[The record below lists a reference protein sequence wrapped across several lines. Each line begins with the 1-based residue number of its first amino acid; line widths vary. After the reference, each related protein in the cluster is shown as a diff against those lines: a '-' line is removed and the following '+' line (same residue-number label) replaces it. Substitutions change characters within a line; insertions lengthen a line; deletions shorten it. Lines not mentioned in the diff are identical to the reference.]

1 MPAAKVNVII
11 RRTEWRPPT
20 MTSSDE
26 NEIWEPQPPGLLS
39 PWHTPEREELQGR
52 ARRFAMDEVL
62 PVANELDPQKGEIPA
77 SLLTRLAELGYFG
90 ITVPVEQGGLGLG
103 VFEYCMVAEELARA
117 WMSTASIL
125 ARSQGL
131 GTTVADDDRRREL
144 LGRSARGEW
153 IGAIA
158 LSEPD
163 AGSDLAGVSTR
174 AVLEGGEWVVTGR
187 KRWCGNAKAADF
199 IQVLVRVRDPE
210 PDEPRSRGLKNLL
223 LEKKRGEFPEGLTG
237 HPIDKVGYHGFLT
250 WDLTFDGVRIP
261 ADNVLDD
268 ANAGSDEDGRA
279 GDGEDGRAGD
289 GRAARAGFAAA
300 QKFLNT
306 ARVHTAARA
315 VGLARAALE
324 DSVLYL
330 QEREQFGHPIGDF
343 QALRFAVAEM
353 AAQIEQSRAFYRQ
366 VAHLLDLG
374 VPCEKEAAM
383 VKLEAT
389 EMSVR
394 VTNQAMQLHGGNGYT
409 TERQVERHWRDAR
422 LTTIFEGTS
431 EIQKRIISDRLL
443 PRSPL
448 AGGRGARPQVDHR

>member
-1 MPAAKVNVII
+1 
-11 RRTEWRPPT
+11 
-20 MTSSDE
+20 MTSTAE
-26 NEIWEPQPPGLLS
+26 TPTGTLQPQPPALLP
-39 PWHTPEREELQGR
+39 PWHTPEREALQLQ
-52 ARRFAMDEVL
+52 ARRFAMEEVL
-62 PVANELDPQKGEIPA
+62 PVADELDPQKGLIPA
-77 SLLTRLAELGYFG
+77 SLLARLAELGWFG
-90 ITVPVEQGGLGLG
+90 ITVPAEHGGLGLG
-103 VFEYCMVAEELARA
+103 VFEYCMVSEELARA

-125 ARSQGL
+125 ARAQGL
-131 GTTVADDDRRREL
+131 GTALADPTRRREL
-144 LGRSARGEW
+144 LGRSARGAW

-174 AVLEGGEWVVTGR
+174 AVLDGDEWVVTGR
-187 KRWCGNAKAADF
+187 KRWCGNAEAADF
-199 IQVLVRVRDPE
+199 IQVLVRERDPE
-210 PDEPRSRGLKNLL
+210 PGERRSAGLLNLL
-223 LEKKRGEFPEGLTG
+223 LEKERGSFPAGLTG
-237 HPIDKVGYHGFLT
+237 SPIDKIGYHGFLT

-261 ADNVLDD
+261 RGNVVDE
-268 ANAGSDEDGRA
+268 ARVAEEGASDEEGADGGRA
-279 GDGEDGRAGD
+279 GGGGAR
-289 GRAARAGFAAA
+289 RAGFAQA
-300 QKFLNT
+300 QLFLNT

-353 AAQIEQSRAFYRQ
+353 AAQIEQARAFYRQ

-374 VPCEKEAAM
+374 LPCEKEAAM

-431 EIQKRIISDRLL
+431 EIQKRIVSDRIL

-448 AGGRGARPQVDHR
+448 A

>member
-1 MPAAKVNVII
+1 MSAGQGAHDDPPADEE
-11 RRTEWRPPT
+11 RPT
-20 MTSSDE
+20 MTSTDSATAQSE
-26 NEIWEPQPPGLLS
+26 TWEPKPPELLP
-39 PWHTPEREELQGR
+39 PWHTPEREKLQEQ

-77 SLLTRLAELGYFG
+77 SLLARIAELGYFG
-90 ITVPVEQGGLGLG
+90 ITVPEECGGLGLG

-174 AVLEGGEWVVTGR
+174 AVLEGGGWVGDGR

-268 ANAGSDEDGRA
+268 ANAGSDEEGRA

-289 GRAARAGFAAA
+289 GEDGRAGGGEGGGG
-300 QKFLNT
+300 
-306 ARVHTAARA
+306 AR
-315 VGLARAALE
+315 
-324 DSVLYL
+324 
-330 QEREQFGHPIGDF
+330 
-343 QALRFAVAEM
+343 M
-353 AAQIEQSRAFYRQ
+353 
-366 VAHLLDLG
+366 
-374 VPCEKEAAM
+374 
-383 VKLEAT
+383 
-389 EMSVR
+389 
-394 VTNQAMQLHGGNGYT
+394 
-409 TERQVERHWRDAR
+409 
-422 LTTIFEGTS
+422 
-431 EIQKRIISDRLL
+431 
-443 PRSPL
+443 
-448 AGGRGARPQVDHR
+448 GGRGTARMGGRGTARMGGRGTAEPPAPGSLPRRSSSTPRGCTPPRARSASPGRRSRIPSSTCRNGSSSATRSATSRPCGSPSPRWPRRSSSRGRSTGRSPTCSTSASRARRRRRW

>member
-1 MPAAKVNVII
+1 MDEHGAASWPGRRAWGRRWPTRPAA
-11 RRTEWRPPT
+11 
-20 MTSSDE
+20 
-26 NEIWEPQPPGLLS
+26 
-39 PWHTPEREELQGR
+39 
-52 ARRFAMDEVL
+52 
-62 PVANELDPQKGEIPA
+62 A
-77 SLLTRLAELGYFG
+77 SCSR
-90 ITVPVEQGGLGLG
+90 
-103 VFEYCMVAEELARA
+103 
-117 WMSTASIL
+117 
-125 ARSQGL
+125 
-131 GTTVADDDRRREL
+131 
-144 LGRSARGEW
+144 RSAKGEW

-174 AVLEGGEWVVTGR
+174 AVRDGDEWVVTGH

-199 IQVLVRVRDPE
+199 IQVLVRERDPE
-210 PDEPRSRGLKNLL
+210 PGESRSKGLVNLL
-223 LEKKRGEFPEGLTG
+223 LEKERGEFPEGLSG

-250 WDLTFDGVRIP
+250 WDLVFDGVRIP
-261 ADNVLDD
+261 ADNVI
-268 ANAGSDEDGRA
+268 DEA
-279 GDGEDGRAGD
+279 
-289 GRAARAGFAAA
+289 RAAREDSGEEGEAAKQAGFAEA

-324 DSVLYL
+324 DSILYL

-353 AAQIEQSRAFYRQ
+353 AAQVEQSRAFYRQ

-374 VPCEKEAAM
+374 RPCEKEASM

-389 EMSVR
+389 EMAVR

-431 EIQKRIISDRLL
+431 EIQKRIVSDRLL

-448 AGGRGARPQVDHR
+448 S

>member
-1 MPAAKVNVII
+1 
-11 RRTEWRPPT
+11 
-20 MTSSDE
+20 MTSTDDE
-26 NEIWEPQPPGLLS
+26 TWQPKPPELLP
-39 PWHTPEREELQGR
+39 PWHTPEREELQLQ

-77 SLLTRLAELGYFG
+77 SLLDRLAELGYFG
-90 ITVPVEQGGLGLG
+90 ITVPAEHGGLGLG
-103 VFEYCMVAEELARA
+103 VFEYCMVSEELARA

-131 GTTVADDDRRREL
+131 GTAVADDERRAEL
-144 LGRSARGEW
+144 MARSARGEW

-174 AVLEGGEWVVTGR
+174 AVLEGDEWVVTGR

-199 IQVLVRVRDPE
+199 IQVLVRERDPE
-210 PDEPRSRGLKNLL
+210 PGESRSKGLVNLL
-223 LEKKRGEFPEGLTG
+223 LEKKRGDFPDGLSG
-237 HPIDKVGYHGFLT
+237 YPIDKVGYHGFLT

-261 ADNVLDD
+261 AGNVIDE
-268 ANAGSDEDGRA
+268 ANAAKDEA
-279 GDGEDGRAGD
+279 GIEEGD
-289 GRAARAGFAAA
+289 AAKRAGFAEA

-324 DSVLYL
+324 DSILYL

-343 QALRFAVAEM
+343 QALRFNVAEM

-374 VPCEKEAAM
+374 VACEKEASM

-448 AGGRGARPQVDHR
+448 T

>member
-1 MPAAKVNVII
+1 MDVDGQHPGPLPGPRDGARRR
-11 RRTEWRPPT
+11 RRTR
-20 MTSSDE
+20 
-26 NEIWEPQPPGLLS
+26 
-39 PWHTPEREELQGR
+39 H
-52 ARRFAMDEVL
+52 
-62 PVANELDPQKGEIPA
+62 
-77 SLLTRLAELGYFG
+77 
-90 ITVPVEQGGLGLG
+90 
-103 VFEYCMVAEELARA
+103 
-117 WMSTASIL
+117 
-125 ARSQGL
+125 
-131 GTTVADDDRRREL
+131 EL
-144 LGRSARGEW
+144 LARSARGEW

-174 AVLEGGEWVVTGR
+174 AVLEGDEWVVTGR

-199 IQVLVRVRDPE
+199 IQVLVRERDPE
-210 PDEPRSRGLKNLL
+210 EGESRSKGLVNLL
-223 LEKKRGEFPEGLTG
+223 LEKKRGEFPEGLSG
-237 HPIDKVGYHGFLT
+237 YPIDKVGYHGFLT

-261 ADNVLDD
+261 KDNVIDE
-268 ANAGSDEDGRA
+268 AGRASDEE
-279 GDGEDGRAGD
+279 GD
-289 GRAARAGFAAA
+289 AAKRAGFAEA

-324 DSVLYL
+324 DSILYL

-343 QALRFAVAEM
+343 QALRFNVAEM

-374 VPCEKEAAM
+374 VACEKEASM

-443 PRSPL
+443 PREPADLSDRTEPGGDDAAEPAHRHVRHL
-448 AGGRGARPQVDHR
+448 RADPPRAVRPVGPDGSLRSRSAPPGLGQPGDGDPERGRAPRPVAVGAGPDRRARSRSTTPAGRSTPRRSRPPCGSHRRRSASTWASRPT

>member
-1 MPAAKVNVII
+1 
-11 RRTEWRPPT
+11 
-20 MTSSDE
+20 MTSTQERPADLL
-26 NEIWEPQPPGLLS
+26 EPQPPALLP
-39 PWHTPEREELQGR
+39 PWHTPAREALQEQ
-52 ARRFAMDEVL
+52 ARRFAHDEVL
-62 PVANELDPQKGEIPA
+62 PVANELDPQKGLLPE
-77 SLLTRLAELGYFG
+77 SLLARMAELGWFG
-90 ITVPVEQGGLGLG
+90 ITVPAEHGGLGLG
-103 VFEYCMVAEELARA
+103 VFEYCMVSEELARA
-117 WMSTASIL
+117 WMSSASIL
-125 ARSQGL
+125 ARAQGL
-131 GTTVADDDRRREL
+131 GTAVTDPARRGEL
-144 LGRSARGEW
+144 LRRSARGEW

-174 AVLEGGEWVVTGR
+174 AVLDGDEWVVTGH
-187 KRWCGNAKAADF
+187 KRWCGNAEAADF
-199 IQVLVRVRDPE
+199 IQVLVRERDPE
-210 PDEPRSRGLKNLL
+210 PGESRSAGLVNLL
-223 LEKKRGEFPEGLTG
+223 LEKERGSFPPGLTG
-237 HPIDKVGYHGFLT
+237 TPIDKIGYHGFLT
-250 WDLTFDGVRIP
+250 WDLVFDGVRIP
-261 ADNVLDD
+261 RGNVVDQ
-268 ANAGSDEDGRA
+268 AAASDEQ
-279 GDGEDGRAGD
+279 GE
-289 GRAARAGFAAA
+289 AARRAGFAEA

-324 DSVLYL
+324 DSIVYL

-366 VAHLLDLG
+366 VAHLVDLG
-374 VPCEKEAAM
+374 VRCEKEASM

-389 EMSVR
+389 EMAVR

-431 EIQKRIISDRLL
+431 EIQKRIVSDRLL

-448 AGGRGARPQVDHR
+448 T

>member
-1 MPAAKVNVII
+1 
-11 RRTEWRPPT
+11 
-20 MTSSDE
+20 MTSSDSATGGTTE
-26 NEIWEPQPPGLLS
+26 LKEARPPELLP
-39 PWHTPEREELQGR
+39 PWHTPEREALQLQ

-62 PVANELDPQKGEIPA
+62 PVANELDPQKGLIPA
-77 SLLTRLAELGYFG
+77 SLLQRLAELGYFG
-90 ITVPVEQGGLGLG
+90 ITVPAEDGGLGLG
-103 VFEYCMVAEELARA
+103 VFEYCMVSEELARA

-125 ARSQGL
+125 ARAQGL
-131 GTTVADDDRRREL
+131 GTSLADPDRRREL
-144 LGRSARGEW
+144 LRRSARGEW

-174 AVLEGGEWVVTGR
+174 AVLEGDEWVVTGR
-187 KRWCGNAKAADF
+187 KRWCGNAEAADF
-199 IQVLVRVRDPE
+199 IQVLVRERDPE
-210 PDEPRSRGLKNLL
+210 EGEPRSRGLRTLL
-223 LEKKRGEFPEGLTG
+223 LEKERGEFPEGLSG

-261 ADNVLDD
+261 AGNVLDD
-268 ANAGSDEDGRA
+268 ANAA
-279 GDGEDGRAGD
+279 DGEGEE
-289 GRAARAGFAAA
+289 AARAGMRKA
-300 QKFLNT
+300 KEFLDT

-324 DSVLYL
+324 DSVVYL
-330 QEREQFGHPIGDF
+330 QEREQFGHPIADF

-374 VPCEKEAAM
+374 VPCDREAAM

-389 EMSVR
+389 EMAVR
-394 VTNQAMQLHGGNGYT
+394 VTSQAMQLHGGNGYT

-431 EIQKRIISDRLL
+431 EIQKRIISDRML

-448 AGGRGARPQVDHR
+448 A

>member
-1 MPAAKVNVII
+1 
-11 RRTEWRPPT
+11 
-20 MTSSDE
+20 MTDQATGTE
-26 NEIWEPQPPGLLS
+26 NEPWQPKPPDLLP
-39 PWHTPEREELQGR
+39 PWHTPVRQELQLQ

-62 PVANELDPQKGEIPA
+62 PVANELDPRKGEIPA
-77 SLLTRLAELGYFG
+77 SLLDRLAELGYFG
-90 ITVPVEQGGLGLG
+90 ITVPAERGGLGLG
-103 VFEYCMVAEELARA
+103 VFEYCMVSEELARA

-131 GTTVADDDRRREL
+131 GTAVADGDRRADL
-144 LGRSARGEW
+144 VARSARGEW

-174 AVLEGGEWVVTGR
+174 AVLDGDEWVVTGR

-199 IQVLVRVRDPE
+199 IQVLVRERDPE
-210 PDEPRSRGLKNLL
+210 PGESRSKGLVNLL
-223 LEKKRGEFPEGLTG
+223 LEKKRGEFPEGMTG
-237 HPIDKVGYHGFLT
+237 YPIDKVGYHGFLT
-250 WDLTFDGVRIP
+250 WDLTLDGVRVP
-261 ADNVLDD
+261 KDNVIDE
-268 ANAGSDEDGRA
+268 ANAAKDEA
-279 GDGEDGRAGD
+279 GDEEGEEAK
-289 GRAARAGFAAA
+289 RAGFAEA

-324 DSVLYL
+324 DSILYL

-374 VPCEKEAAM
+374 VPCEKEASM

-448 AGGRGARPQVDHR
+448 T

>member
-1 MPAAKVNVII
+1 
-11 RRTEWRPPT
+11 
-20 MTSSDE
+20 MTSSE
-26 NEIWEPQPPGLLS
+26 NDTASETWQPKPPELLP
-39 PWHTPEREELQGR
+39 PWHTPEREELQLQ

-77 SLLTRLAELGYFG
+77 SLLERLAELGYFG
-90 ITVPVEQGGLGLG
+90 ITVPAEAGGLGLG
-103 VFEYCMVAEELARA
+103 VFEYCMVSEELARA

-131 GTTVADDDRRREL
+131 GTALADTDRRNEL

-174 AVLEGGEWVVTGR
+174 AVLDGDEWVVTGR

-199 IQVLVRVRDPE
+199 IQVLVRERDPE
-210 PDEPRSRGLKNLL
+210 EGESRSKGLVNLL
-223 LEKKRGEFPEGLTG
+223 LEKKRGEFPEGLSG
-237 HPIDKVGYHGFLT
+237 YPIDKVGYHGFLT

-261 ADNVLDD
+261 AGNVIDETHAAEDKAGDADGDD
-268 ANAGSDEDGRA
+268 AK
-279 GDGEDGRAGD
+279 
-289 GRAARAGFAAA
+289 RAGFAEA

-324 DSVLYL
+324 DSILYL

-343 QALRFAVAEM
+343 QALRFNVAEM

-366 VAHLLDLG
+366 VAHQLDLG
-374 VPCEKEAAM
+374 VACEKEASM

-448 AGGRGARPQVDHR
+448 T

>member
-1 MPAAKVNVII
+1 
-11 RRTEWRPPT
+11 
-20 MTSSDE
+20 MTSTQERPADLL
-26 NEIWEPQPPGLLS
+26 EPQPPALLP
-39 PWHTPEREELQGR
+39 PWHTPEREALQGQ
-52 ARRFAMDEVL
+52 ARRFAYDEVL
-62 PVANELDPQKGEIPA
+62 PVADELDPRKG
-77 SLLTRLAELGYFG
+77 LLPEALLARMAELGYFG
-90 ITVPVEQGGLGLG
+90 ITVPAEHGGLGLG
-103 VFEYCMVAEELARA
+103 VFEYCMVSEELART
-117 WMSTASIL
+117 WMSSASIL

-131 GTTVADDDRRREL
+131 GTAVADPARRGEL
-144 LGRSARGEW
+144 LRRSAKGEW

-174 AVLEGGEWVVTGR
+174 AVLDGDEWVVTGH
-187 KRWCGNAKAADF
+187 KRWCGNAEAADF
-199 IQVLVRVRDPE
+199 IQVLVRERDPE
-210 PDEPRSRGLKNLL
+210 PGESRSAGLVNLL
-223 LEKKRGEFPEGLTG
+223 LEKERGAFPPGLTG
-237 HPIDKVGYHGFLT
+237 TPIDKIGYHGFLT
-250 WDLTFDGVRIP
+250 WDLVFDGVRIP
-261 ADNVLDD
+261 RENVVDQ
-268 ANAGSDEDGRA
+268 AAASDEQ
-279 GDGEDGRAGD
+279 GE
-289 GRAARAGFAAA
+289 AAKRAGFAEA

-324 DSVLYL
+324 DSLVYL

-353 AAQIEQSRAFYRQ
+353 AAQIEQARAFYRQ
-366 VAHLLDLG
+366 VAHLIDLG
-374 VPCEKEAAM
+374 VRCEKEASM

-389 EMSVR
+389 EMAVR

-448 AGGRGARPQVDHR
+448 T

>member
-1 MPAAKVNVII
+1 
-11 RRTEWRPPT
+11 
-20 MTSSDE
+20 MTSSR
-26 NEIWEPQPPGLLS
+26 NETATETWQPEPPVLLP
-39 PWHTPEREELQGR
+39 PWHTPERAALQEQ
-52 ARRFAMDEVL
+52 ARRFSMDEVL

-77 SLLTRLAELGYFG
+77 SLLTQLAELGWFG
-90 ITVPVEQGGLGLG
+90 ITVPAEQGGLGLG
-103 VFEYCMVAEELARA
+103 VFEYCMVSEELARA

-131 GTTVADDDRRREL
+131 GTAVPDAERRHEL

-174 AVLEGGEWVVTGR
+174 AVLDGDEWVVTGR

-199 IQVLVRVRDPE
+199 IQVLVRERDPE
-210 PDEPRSRGLKNLL
+210 EGESRSAGLLNLL
-223 LEKKRGEFPEGLTG
+223 LEKERGEFPEGLSG
-237 HPIDKVGYHGFLT
+237 HPIDKIGYHGFLT

-261 ADNVLDD
+261 KADVI
-268 ANAGSDEDGRA
+268 DEA
-279 GDGEDGRAGD
+279 
-289 GRAARAGFAAA
+289 RAAREDSHEEGEAAEQAGFAEA

-324 DSVLYL
+324 DCIVYL

-374 VPCEKEAAM
+374 LPVHKEASM

-448 AGGRGARPQVDHR
+448 S